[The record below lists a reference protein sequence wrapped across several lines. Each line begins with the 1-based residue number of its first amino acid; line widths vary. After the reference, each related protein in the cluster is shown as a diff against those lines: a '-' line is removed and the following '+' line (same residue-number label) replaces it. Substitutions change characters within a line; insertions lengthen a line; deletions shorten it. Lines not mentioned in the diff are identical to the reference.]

1 MLTAHLW
8 SLTGAAGAGAAAQL
22 TRRRIARGRW
32 ALSPPPPPPLAV
44 AGADAHSA
52 ELWWA
57 HRGALRAFDLSLIS
71 PRELPRSDASAHAAA
86 QRDVTAVAADRAT
99 GAVWTGHADGALA
112 LWGASSGRCR
122 GARCAVLPAG
132 SGAVVAIAVVAR
144 GVAWAA
150 AAKGGALRAV
160 EAPAAPPS
168 ATEQRSADDGGATA
182 EPPRSLAP
190 LPLAP
195 LWVDAGIEAAAPGG
209 AVVGLVSA
217 GGFVW
222 GARAGAAFIAA
233 WDAPSG
239 RLAAR
244 WACMLLGPPAALAAM
259 PLRPT
264 AAPEAAAV
272 LSCHARGG
280 LQVWSAL
287 GAPLRAFAGPF
298 APAAVGVAICAGLA
312 CVAHADGILRLW
324 PLAGPAPSR
333 PAGELRVHRSGLR
346 AVCAADAGGGAGGV
360 ITAGRFGSIALWPAQ
375 EIVAAA
381 SEPAAAEAVA
391 SWRAEQPRLSRPAW
405 AGPPAGGAP
414 AGGAAP
420 LATQGSL
427 PKVPPTP
434 RYSGPASTPP
444 PPPSSRLGARVIP
457 FSEVTLKGA
466 VGEGSYGTVYQGTWL
481 STEVAVKIWRGYVP
495 PPAGAAAQEEDDG
508 VGPDDSALVADLV
521 AEVALMQE
529 LRHPNIVML
538 LGVTLRPPSIVQ
550 EYCGRGSL
558 YGVLRRHGAAGAP
571 PLAWRVRLHMALGAA
586 TGMCYLH
593 GCRPAVLHRDLKS
606 PNLLVD
612 RHWRVKVGDFGLS
625 RVTLSSVA
633 IASVAG
639 VHSPRWMAPEVLVDG
654 AHSKA
659 SDVFSFAVVLWELA
673 TLAVP
678 WESANQWQVMHA
690 VADEKARCPLPTAV
704 TPPFPMLA
712 GYLDLM
718 GSAWAHEPRER
729 PTFGALV
736 TELQRLLDA
745 LVAAERPPAERSV
758 RGGAEAPKAVAETP
772 APPAP
777 TPAPVPVPEPPAA
790 EPEPAQ
796 PPPAE
801 PLPSAPEATA
811 PERAPTP
818 PPEAPS
824 QAEAPA
830 AEESSASVAPSLAPE
845 ASEGGTLLSPA
856 APAPPTGAAAK
867 AIAARKAAKARKAA
881 AGAAS

>member
-1 MLTAHLW
+1 
-8 SLTGAAGAGAAAQL
+8 
-22 TRRRIARGRW
+22 
-32 ALSPPPPPPLAV
+32 V
-44 AGADAHSA
+44 
-52 ELWWA
+52 
-57 HRGALRAFDLSLIS
+57 
-71 PRELPRSDASAHAAA
+71 
-86 QRDVTAVAADRAT
+86 
-99 GAVWTGHADGALA
+99 
-112 LWGASSGRCR
+112 
-122 GARCAVLPAG
+122 
-132 SGAVVAIAVVAR
+132 
-144 GVAWAA
+144 
-150 AAKGGALRAV
+150 
-160 EAPAAPPS
+160 PPS
-168 ATEQRSADDGGATA
+168 
-182 EPPRSLAP
+182 
-190 LPLAP
+190 
-195 LWVDAGIEAAAPGG
+195 
-209 AVVGLVSA
+209 
-217 GGFVW
+217 
-222 GARAGAAFIAA
+222 
-233 WDAPSG
+233 
-239 RLAAR
+239 
-244 WACMLLGPPAALAAM
+244 
-259 PLRPT
+259 
-264 AAPEAAAV
+264 
-272 LSCHARGG
+272 
-280 LQVWSAL
+280 
-287 GAPLRAFAGPF
+287 
-298 APAAVGVAICAGLA
+298 
-312 CVAHADGILRLW
+312 
-324 PLAGPAPSR
+324 
-333 PAGELRVHRSGLR
+333 
-346 AVCAADAGGGAGGV
+346 
-360 ITAGRFGSIALWPAQ
+360 
-375 EIVAAA
+375 
-381 SEPAAAEAVA
+381 
-391 SWRAEQPRLSRPAW
+391 
-405 AGPPAGGAP
+405 
-414 AGGAAP
+414 
-420 LATQGSL
+420 
-427 PKVPPTP
+427 TP
-434 RYSGPASTPP
+434 RDSGPASSGSAPA
-444 PPPSSRLGARVIP
+444 SSRLGARVIP
-457 FSEVTLKGA
+457 FGEVTLKGA

-495 PPAGAAAQEEDDG
+495 PPAGAAAAEEDDG

-558 YGVLRRHGAAGAP
+558 YGVLRRHGAPGAP

-673 TLAVP
+673 TLSVP

-690 VADEKARCPLPTAV
+690 VADEKARCPLPATV

-712 GYLDLM
+712 AYLDLM

-758 RGGAEAPKAVAETP
+758 RGGADKAAEAPKA
-772 APPAP
+772 
-777 TPAPVPVPEPPAA
+777 A
-790 EPEPAQ
+790 EPEAPPPPPPPPPDPVQPPPPVAEPPP

-801 PLPSAPEATA
+801 PEAEAPA
-811 PERAPTP
+811 PPPPAERAPTP
-818 PPEAPS
+818 PPAP
-824 QAEAPA
+824 EAPA
-830 AEESSASVAPSLAPE
+830 AEESAASVAPSLAPE

-881 AGAAS
+881 AGAPS